1 MILATINSGIWQV
14 NQVLTLTID
23 YSKRIAS
30 TYPKH
35 RIYGFTTTQTLQPT
49 KNNAADLNLSN
60 LEDKQRQYFHFDET
74 DHFLKQY
81 GLSYNSGKFQ
91 IRKWVFLHFYK
102 WIQSD
107 QYK

>member
-1 MILATINSGIWQV
+1 M
-14 NQVLTLTID
+14 
-23 YSKRIAS
+23 
-30 TYPKH
+30 
-35 RIYGFTTTQTLQPT
+35 LQ
-49 KNNAADLNLSN
+49 DLDLSN

-107 QYK
+107 Q